1 MRKQVK
7 DFKNACLSDTSIT
20 ALKILIDENIVDH
33 TDCKNWNIT
42 QEEWKEAIE
51 ATYSELINEIN
62 VAIQLDLNDCVTNFI
77 KNEVLK
83 HLKSYPFD
91 RVFLES
97 INQELLENMNAYGDS
112 YIELKSHETKNG
124 ASMIIEFIN

>member
-1 MRKQVK
+1 M
-7 DFKNACLSDTSIT
+7 
-20 ALKILIDENIVDH
+20 
-33 TDCKNWNIT
+33 
-42 QEEWKEAIE
+42 
-51 ATYSELINEIN
+51 INEIN

>member
-42 QEEWKEAIE
+42 QEEWK
-51 ATYSELINEIN
+51 
-62 VAIQLDLNDCVTNFI
+62 
-77 KNEVLK
+77 
-83 HLKSYPFD
+83 
-91 RVFLES
+91 
-97 INQELLENMNAYGDS
+97 
-112 YIELKSHETKNG
+112 
-124 ASMIIEFIN
+124 